1 MPHTS
6 KATSSSGPAPR
17 QATDPTTVD
26 RLMRA
31 AAQAFAEKGFH
42 ATTTR
47 DIASGAGLSPAGVYV
62 HFASILS
69 IGRSKTYASRQGR
82 RRVWLCN
89 HGPRREGSARLER

>member
-1 MPHTS
+1 MPHSSKVTTS
-6 KATSSSGPAPR
+6 PGLAPSPAS
-17 QATDPTTVD
+17 DPTTVD

-62 HFASILS
+62 HF
-69 IGRSKTYASRQGR
+69 G
-82 RRVWLCN
+82 
-89 HGPRREGSARLER
+89 